1 MKMTNQK
8 EYLIYGGNKMN
19 LLSIDTTTKKASVSL
34 KKDNTLSTKTVD
46 NEITHSEKL
55 LPIIDLALK
64 ENNLALENIDKYLIL
79 NGPGSFT
86 GIRISLATLKAF
98 SQVYKKDVFSISSL
112 EALAYLGYK
121 KTNSKYIVS
130 FIDAKNDRVYFCI
143 YKIETENQKVIITSL
158 TDIQNEYL
166 DDAKDFITAFIK
178 ENNIHAYSSIGNIS
192 DVDITTYPS
201 TEDLIEIYENVD
213 TKKHTFDYYSLNA
226 VYARASQAERVK
238 NGEN

>member
-1 MKMTNQK
+1 MKILSIETAGSRCGVALTEDDELIK
-8 EYLIYGGNKMN
+8 EELIDDGNTHSVKLMPLVDK
-19 LLSIDTTTKKASVSL
+19 LLSETNTKIS
-34 KKDNTLSTKTVD
+34 D
-46 NEITHSEKL
+46 
-55 LPIIDLALK
+55 IDLFTCD
-64 ENNLALENIDKYLIL
+64 I
-79 NGPGSFT
+79 GPGSFT

-112 EALAYLGYK
+112 EALSYLGYK
-121 KTNSKYIVS
+121 KTNSKYVIS

-143 YKIETENQKVIITSL
+143 YKVETENEKVFITSL

-166 DDAKDFITAFIK
+166 DDAKDFITNFVK
-178 ENNIHAYSSIGNIS
+178 ENNINTYSSIGNIS
-192 DVDITTYPS
+192 DIDVTTYPT

-213 TKKHTFDYYSLNA
+213 TKKYTFDYYSLNA

>member
-1 MKMTNQK
+1 
-8 EYLIYGGNKMN
+8 MN
-19 LLSIDTTTKKASVSL
+19 LLSIDTTTQKASVSL
-34 KKDNTLSTKTVD
+34 KKDNIITTKIVD

-64 ENNLALENIDKYLIL
+64 ENNINLENIDKYLVL

-98 SQVYKKDVFSISSL
+98 SQVYKKDIFSISSL
-112 EALAYLGYK
+112 EALAYLGHK
-121 KTNSKYIVS
+121 KNNSKYVIS

-143 YKIETENQKVIITSL
+143 YKVEKQNNKILITSL

-166 DDAKDFITAFIK
+166 DDAKAFITAFIK
-178 ENNIHAYSSIGNIS
+178 ENNIDVYSSIGNIS
-192 DVDITTYPS
+192 DVDITTYPT

-213 TKKHTFDYYSLNA
+213 TKKYTFDNYSLNA